1 MANQINVI
9 AELSEAIAART
20 AAAKTAVA
28 AIQVSHARHLTGT
41 IWRTDLVVASEQSL
55 PKRDE
60 FSVVLPGGLESEAR
74 LVGRD
79 PGTNLALLRLGQPVA
94 LASAA
99 HANPQI
105 GGLVLAYGSDGAG
118 GVTARM
124 GIVNL
129 LGSEWYSQAGGRIN
143 SRIVLDIH
151 LATAEEGGPVFDA
164 GGARVGISTFG
175 PRRRVLVIPARTI
188 DSVLPIL
195 LKDGRVMRGW
205 LGAALQPVAI
215 PDPLQSQAG
224 QSAGLMVL
232 SVADSGPAAKAGL
245 MPGDIVL
252 SLDGTPATGV
262 RKIVPR
268 FDSDSIGRSA
278 DLRLIR
284 SGTLVTLQA
293 VIEARP
299 AA

>member
-20 AAAKTAVA
+20 AAAKAAVT

-55 PKRDE
+55 PKLDK
-60 FSVVLPGGLESEAR
+60 FAVVLPGGLESEAK

-79 PGTNLALLRLGQPVA
+79 PGTNLALLRLVQPVA

-124 GIVNL
+124 GIANL
-129 LGSEWYSQAGGRIN
+129 VGSEWYSQAGGRIDN
-143 SRIVLDIH
+143 RIVLDIR
-151 LATAEEGGPVFDA
+151 LAAAEEGGPVFDA
-164 GGARVGISTFG
+164 GGTRLGISTFG
-175 PRRRVLVIPARTI
+175 PRKRALVIPAKTI

-195 LKDGRVMRGW
+195 LKDGRVVRGW
-205 LGAALQPVAI
+205 LGAALRPVALS
-215 PDPLQSQAG
+215 DPLQRQAG

-232 SVADSGPAAKAGL
+232 SVADSGPAAKAGVI
-245 MPGDIVL
+245 PGDIVL
-252 SLDGTPATGV
+252 SLDGMPATGV
-262 RKIVPR
+262 RKIVPK
-268 FDSDSIGRSA
+268 FDTDSIGRSA

-284 SGTLVTLQA
+284 GGTLVTLQA